1 MASTSTA
8 TTALFIYSEFK
19 PNLPISLLLP
29 RIHIFNKPL
38 SISLQPSNFR
48 ATHLSL
54 CTCSRT
60 PLTPS
65 TIFSPQTTLTNFI
78 SQKVAFFLIGSFIFI
93 ACLSRK
99 PAFAVSV
106 PSVDS
111 AEILEEKILEK
122 DSRNVEALKVIVYGK
137 IKRGKCKEAEKFVKR
152 LIDVEPNE
160 VEWRLLL
167 ALCYETMGYLSKAK
181 GFYLEILENMP
192 LLVRALHVMFRNL
205 FICFCF
211 DGILNV
217 GVESLNFD
225 YDWKVG

>member
-1 MASTSTA
+1 
-8 TTALFIYSEFK
+8 
-19 PNLPISLLLP
+19 
-29 RIHIFNKPL
+29 
-38 SISLQPSNFR
+38 
-48 ATHLSL
+48 
-54 CTCSRT
+54 
-60 PLTPS
+60 
-65 TIFSPQTTLTNFI
+65 
-78 SQKVAFFLIGSFIFI
+78 
-93 ACLSRK
+93 
-99 PAFAVSV
+99 
-106 PSVDS
+106 
-111 AEILEEKILEK
+111 
-122 DSRNVEALKVIVYGK
+122 VIVYGK

-225 YDWKVG
+225 YD